1 MYILI
6 ACPVLLEITSPAL
19 QFKRFRG
26 KINIQRPQKP
36 HYDRALVNAVTT
48 PVFARPTVTQKC
60 FNRQQQEA
68 VIQKRIENP
77 YEKIIAKEVANWFAH
92 SKMVA
97 IFHVNSI
104 SADEMFKARVAFH
117 KQNMHLKIYGKS
129 IIRQAIADTRYDA
142 ILPLF
147 ESKNCVIFSPEQK
160 LPQLLKI
167 CKKIPQLMLLA
178 GIVEQRLMSKTELS
192 NFAAMPSLEMARA
205 QLVAVLQQAG
215 GNNVVSS
222 LQAHQTNLC
231 GSLDAYVT
239 QETEEKSAQTPEEA
253 AGNNDVAK

>member
-1 MYILI
+1 M
-6 ACPVLLEITSPAL
+6 PVLA
-19 QFKRFRG
+19 Q
-26 KINIQRPQKP
+26 
-36 HYDRALVNAVTT
+36 
-48 PVFARPTVTQKC
+48 PTVTQKC
-60 FNRQQQEA
+60 FNWQQQEA
-68 VIQKRIENP
+68 VIHKRIENP
-77 YEKIIAKEVANWFAH
+77 YEKIIAKEVSNWFSH

-97 IFHVNSI
+97 FFHVNSI
-104 SADEMFKARVAFH
+104 SAEEMFKARVAFH
-117 KQNMHLKIYGKS
+117 KQNMHLKVYGKS
-129 IIRQAIADTRYDA
+129 IIREAIAGTRYEA
-142 ILPLF
+142 VLPLF

-178 GIVEQRLMSKTELS
+178 GIVEQRLMSKTELT

-239 QETEEKSAQTPEEA
+239 QETATTTTPAPEEA
-253 AGNNDVAK
+253 GSDDAAK

>member
-1 MYILI
+1 M
-6 ACPVLLEITSPAL
+6 LLEITSPAL

-26 KINIQRPQKP
+26 KINIQRPRLP
-36 HYDRALVNAVTT
+36 HYERALVNAVTT

-60 FNRQQQEA
+60 FNWQQQEA
-68 VIQKRIENP
+68 VIQKRTENP

-104 SADEMFKARVAFH
+104 SAEEMFKARVAFH
-117 KQNMHLKIYGKS
+117 KQNMHLKMYGKS
-129 IIRQAIADTRYDA
+129 IIRQAVAGTGYDA

-147 ESKNCVIFSPEQK
+147 DSKNCIIFSPEQK
-160 LPQLLKI
+160 LSQLLKI
-167 CKKIPQLMLLA
+167 CKKIPQIMLLA

-215 GNNVVSS
+215 GNNVVGT

-239 QETEEKSAQTPEEA
+239 QETEAKTTPAPQEA
-253 AGNNDVAK
+253 AEGDDVPK

>member
-1 MYILI
+1 M
-6 ACPVLLEITSPAL
+6 EITSPAL

-26 KINIQRPQKP
+26 KINIQRPRQP
-36 HYDRALVNAVTT
+36 HYERALVNAVTT
-48 PVFARPTVTQKC
+48 PIFAKPTVTQKC
-60 FNRQQQEA
+60 FNWHQQEA

-77 YEKIIAKEVANWFAH
+77 YEKLIAKEVANWFDQC
-92 SKMVA
+92 KMVA

-117 KQNMHLKIYGKS
+117 KQNMHLKAYGKA
-129 IIRQAIADTRYDA
+129 IIREAIAGTRYDA

-147 ESKNCVIFSPEQK
+147 ESKNCVVFSPEQK

-192 NFAAMPSLEMARA
+192 NFATMPSLEMARA

-222 LQAHQTNLC
+222 LQTHQTNLC
-231 GSLDAYVT
+231 GSLDAYVM
-239 QETEEKSAQTPEEA
+239 QETEAKTTPASEKA
-253 AGNNDVAK
+253 AGSDDVAK